1 MVEQQKYDVF
11 LSHNS
16 KDKQQVENIADYL
29 KERSLETWFD
39 KNRIY
44 GGDVISREINTAICN
59 SKSAAFFV
67 GKYGLGKWQQA
78 ELETLETLQNNEN
91 KLKIIPVL
99 LPDVDELPSDPEY
112 IFLRKINYISLSSE
126 HDVEALDHL
135 AQSILR
141 CMVIGTEEELEKL
154 TKEKEQKKKE
164 QQQINRELKR
174 VEIDHQTNRQIDRR
188 IQQLK
193 IARQIQR
200 VELQLGTEL
209 DPQRRDVL
217 CWLSSVKKVSRK
229 YGGKSLKKFP
239 ELEALVKQR
248 NGGFEEFCADL
259 ETCME
264 FVYFAFRTRNYTFLN
279 EIDIDFSLTYL
290 DLYQENACIDVYQ
303 ETFNLIIQMI
313 PVESLNEETAQ
324 NLKSYLEYLNKQLT
338 VLI

>member
-59 SKSAAFFV
+59 SKSAAFFI
-67 GKYGLGKWQQA
+67 GKYGLGKWQKA

-99 LPDVDELPSDPEY
+99 LPDVDELPNEPDY
-112 IFLRKINYISLSSE
+112 IFLRKTNYISLLSE
-126 HDVEALDHL
+126 NDAKSLNHL
-135 AQSILR
+135 VQSITQWIPVWAKKEL
-141 CMVIGTEEELEKL
+141 EEL
-154 TKEKEQKKKE
+154 TKKKE
-164 QQQINRELKR
+164 QKERELQQIN
-174 VEIDHQTNRQIDRR
+174 
-188 IQQLK
+188 
-193 IARQIQR
+193 RQIQR

-229 YGGKSLKKFP
+229 YGSKSLKKFP